1 LSDPDKRKKEV
12 VEINLYPEIV
22 EDVPGRICVNKTEA
36 FDALEKIRD
45 ILVYLQTLEIDGNEE
60 RTTNYYENIDSAIR
74 GIEKAQE
81 AIPS

>member
-1 LSDPDKRKKEV
+1 MSDPDKRKKEV

-45 ILVYLQTLEIDGNEE
+45 ILVYLQTLEIEGNEE

-74 GIEKAQE
+74 GIEKAQD